1 MMILKSEVLK
11 QQEQKSKERN
21 TQPFKSL
28 YITAV
33 SFLVKK
39 GKYPTMKTMARE
51 SFERKSSLR
60 FQSLTSIGKLF

>member
-1 MMILKSEVLK
+1 MMMMLLKSEVLK

-28 YITAV
+28 YITAD

-39 GKYPTMKTMARE
+39 GKYPNNENYGT
-51 SFERKSSLR
+51 
-60 FQSLTSIGKLF
+60 